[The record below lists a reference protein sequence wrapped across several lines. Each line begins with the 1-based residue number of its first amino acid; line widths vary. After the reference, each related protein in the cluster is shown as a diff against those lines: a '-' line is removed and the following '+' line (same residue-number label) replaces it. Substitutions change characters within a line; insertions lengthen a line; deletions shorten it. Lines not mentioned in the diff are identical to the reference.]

1 MDSTLPWE
9 INFKC
14 GYRQIV
20 WINISAFIFS
30 TMDPM
35 DMVKSYTYCFFMER
49 GMLPGYNCLGLL
61 KLNQFDG
68 RRGLCC
74 GMVLEMTYLG

>member
-20 WINISAFIFS
+20 WNNISAFIFS
-30 TMDPM
+30 KMDPM
-35 DMVKSYTYCFFMER
+35 DMVNSYSYCFFMER
-49 GMLPGYNCLGLL
+49 GKQYT
-61 KLNQFDG
+61 Q
-68 RRGLCC
+68 
-74 GMVLEMTYLG
+74 